1 MEKLSL
7 GIFTGAFSPTDN
19 KRYSFKARGA
29 AAAVSLAQLV
39 YNGASTIFFKSD
51 QGYTDIANNYMSWTF
66 HAPKDFKLTANSDTA
81 LNCAYVRN
89 NTDMGLPEFFE
100 LLANA
105 TKYAGEYAT
114 GVEVA
119 GWESAMRTLQ
129 LAEDKVNESLKQFT
143 SVNIRNTGSTQFGH
157 LYSSRFGSSFRFEA
171 PSGTDNLFSK
181 FMSWLSDTLKD
192 KEVSTGGTVSVAC
205 PAYSFLTDD
214 DKRLGVV
221 LEFERSGNTIAT
233 MTFTFADYEE

>member
-7 GIFTGAFSPTDN
+7 GIFTGSFTPEEN

-29 AAAVSLAQLV
+29 AAAVELAQLV
-39 YNGASTIFFKSD
+39 YNGISTVLFKSSE
-51 QGYTDIANNYMSWTF
+51 GYTDIRDNYMSWTF

-81 LNCAYVRN
+81 LNCAYVSSN
-89 NTDMGLPEFFE
+89 KNLSLAGFFE

-105 TKYAGEYAT
+105 TRYTGKYPT

-129 LAEDKVNESLKQFT
+129 LAEDKINESLSQFT
-143 SVNIRNTGSTQFGH
+143 SVKVMSIQDSILGRIYN
-157 LYSSRFGSSFRFEA
+157 FGSFEA
-171 PSGTDNLFSK
+171 PSGTANLFAK
-181 FMSWLSDTLKD
+181 FISWLGETLTAKESDSVNWGASHFLAKD
-192 KEVSTGGTVSVAC
+192 GKS
-205 PAYSFLTDD
+205 
-214 DKRLGVV
+214 LGIV
-221 LEFERSGNTIAT
+221 LEFERNENAIAQ